1 MANRRSKVIDALVNP
16 AALPALSMLADTIT
30 LSDTKVLT
38 ITFPAKTVVAV
49 VATSVEGNTD
59 ASVPVWA
66 SSISSNLAT
75 VTFTKTGTGKFSYII
90 IYSPTETIDAQTATD
105 DLSQEPVQ

>member
-16 AALPALSMLADTIT
+16 AALPAFSMLADTVT
-30 LSDTKVLT
+30 LTNTKVLT

-66 SSISSNLAT
+66 SSVTGNLAT

-90 IYSPTETIDAQTATD
+90 IFSPTETIDASTITD
-105 DLSQEPVQ
+105 DTTETPVQ